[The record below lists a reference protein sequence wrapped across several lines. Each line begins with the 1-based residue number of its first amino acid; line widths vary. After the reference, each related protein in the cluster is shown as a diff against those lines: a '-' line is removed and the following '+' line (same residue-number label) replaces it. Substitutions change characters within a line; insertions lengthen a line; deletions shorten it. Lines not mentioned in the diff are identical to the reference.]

1 MSVCPEDDGIGPAG
15 RPIGVPSPAGRKDLL
30 HSRGA
35 LLGFDG
41 VKTGLTAGPDG
52 AAGETGVTPD
62 VIWLATAI
70 GGGISVAA
78 VGGSAEVMRHVWN
91 GDYEMAGTFNGN
103 PLARPGNGSSRS
115 STTRMILTASWGILP
130 LLLLPS
136 GRNSGTPPTSTSSSR
151 LLPALFEVGGQ
162 PRRRGLAAPGR
173 AEQGEELAAGC
184 LQVDLNDR
192 DFRETLGQRGQL
204 NPATGR
210 LGYLPFSRS
219 VRASSPLPRPGAHSN
234 PS

>member
-1 MSVCPEDDGIGPAG
+1 MERRLRDGGNLQRQSPCEAG
-15 RPIGVPSPAGRKDLL
+15 Q
-30 HSRGA
+30 
-35 LLGFDG
+35 
-41 VKTGLTAGPDG
+41 
-52 AAGETGVTPD
+52 
-62 VIWLATAI
+62 WL
-70 GGGISVAA
+70 ISVQHDADDIDRF
-78 VGGSAEVMRHVWN
+78 V
-91 GDYEMAGTFNGN
+91 
-103 PLARPGNGSSRS
+103 
-115 STTRMILTASWGILP
+115 GILP